1 MSSIYHISLT
11 KEEGQTVSLE
21 QYKDKVLLV
30 VNVPINTGTTAQLKK
45 LNQLH
50 SDYKDMGLEILA
62 IQSDEFDIKLFGD
75 KHQYTCPV
83 FKNTKVRGDGQHELY
98 KHLTTEAP
106 DSVGTFYSQAKRAFI
121 MKGLDVGFDNDIMW
135 NFEKFLINKKGEV
148 VKRFATEITPD
159 DTRLLECIDKEI
171 GNVAQRSA

>member
-1 MSSIYHISLT
+1 MSSIYNISLT
-11 KEEGQTVSLE
+11 KEEGQTISLE

-50 SDYKDMGLEILA
+50 DEYKDMGLEILA
-62 IQSDEFDIKLFGD
+62 VQSDEFDIKLFGD
-75 KHQYTCPV
+75 KHQYSFPV
-83 FKNTKVRGDGQHELY
+83 FQKTKVRGDGQHELY

-106 DSVGTFYSQAKRAFI
+106 DSLGTFYSQAKRAFI
-121 MKGLDVGFDNDIMW
+121 MKGLDVGFDNDVMW

-159 DTRLLECIDKEI
+159 DTRLIECIDKEVRD
-171 GNVAQRSA
+171 VAQRSA